1 MTTVEDRKAL
11 VQEVLDAYPAK
22 AKKTAPSTSMLRK
35 KALLTAV
42 LSPTKSP
49 FPA

>member
-22 AKKTAPSTSMLRK
+22 AQKTRSKHLNIKK
-35 KALLTAV
+35 KALLTAA
-42 LSPTKSP
+42 LSPTKNPSP
-49 FPA
+49 A

>member
-22 AKKTAPSTSMLRK
+22 AKKSAQSTSMLPK
-35 KALLTAV
+35 KV
-42 LSPTKSP
+42 L
-49 FPA
+49 